1 MQYLNGEA
9 ASKNKYRKCK
19 FGLRDVLIISVGV
32 VVGVLT
38 GVVDDGVVSSVKH
51 NVGILPIQH

>member
-9 ASKNKYRKCK
+9 ACKNKYRKCK
-19 FGLRDVLIISVGV
+19 FGLRDVLIISAGV

-38 GVVDDGVVSSVKH
+38 GVVVDGVVSSVKH
-51 NVGILPIQH
+51 NVGILSIQR

>member
-9 ASKNKYRKCK
+9 ACKNKYRKCK
-19 FGLRDVLIISVGV
+19 FGLRDVLIISAG

-51 NVGILPIQH
+51 NVGILSIQR